1 MEKNKLNYMVKST
14 GIKKRTAI
22 FISGNGSNMKNL
34 IKFSKIKSSPIMV
47 DLVISSNK
55 KSNAI
60 QYLKKNKINF
70 KVFNFKQKNKD
81 ERKISYIL
89 KKRNTQLI
97 CLAGFMKIL
106 SGSFIKKFNGKI
118 LNIHPSLLPKYKGLN
133 THERAIINREKF
145 SGCTV
150 HFVNS
155 KLDSGKII
163 IQKKVRINK
172 KDDPKSLSKK
182 ILKQEHLLY
191 PKALK
196 KILSK
201 T

>member
-1 MEKNKLNYMVKST
+1 MEELI

-34 IKFSKIKSSPIMV
+34 IKYSKKKYSLINV

-55 KSNAI
+55 KTNAI
-60 QYLKKNKINF
+60 RYLKKNKIDF
-70 KVFNFKQKNKD
+70 EIFDFKQKNKD
-81 ERKISYIL
+81 ERKIFNIL
-89 KKRNTQLI
+89 KKREIQLI

-106 SGSFIKKFNGKI
+106 SRSFIKRFNGKI

-133 THERAIINREKF
+133 THERAILNKEKF

-163 IQKKVRINK
+163 IQKKVKINK
-172 KDDPKSLSKK
+172 KDNPKSLSKK

-196 KILSK
+196 EILSR